1 MNIVHNPESKQWIP
15 DASEDDVVRQFYKK
29 RLKRSQD
36 RNNLPRYIGP
46 EYSSVIKTLERF
58 SLITHLIFLYRR
70 RRFSKKEYIRLSLLG
85 NANILEELR
94 RKKLLS
100 QLEL

>member
-1 MNIVHNPESKQWIP
+1 MNMRHTPESKQWIP
-15 DASEDDVVRQFYKK
+15 DTSEDEVARKYYKR
-29 RLKRSQD
+29 RLRRSQE
-36 RNNLPRYIGP
+36 RNNLPWYTWP
-46 EYSSVIKTLERF
+46 EYGSIIRTIERF

-70 RRFSKKEYIRLSLLG
+70 KKISKKEYIRLSLMG

-100 QLEL
+100 ELDL

>member
-1 MNIVHNPESKQWIP
+1 MNIIDAANSKESWVSIQ
-15 DASEDDVVRQFYKK
+15 DDEDVRKYYKN
-29 RLKRSQD
+29 RLKKSQKKLD
-36 RNNLPRYIGP
+36 LPAYVWP
-46 EYSSVIKTLERF
+46 EYSSIVRTLERF

-70 RRFSKKEYIRLSLLG
+70 RKFSKKEYIRLSLLW

-100 QLEL
+100 DIDF